1 MPGRMLL
8 VLIAAGCLWAFV
20 IVLRN
25 LVRGERGTVWVVF
38 AALTIAAGALLAALM
53 PGLYDRRYTNLA
65 ARTVSLSL
73 LFGLPSV
80 PLAIVT
86 AILDARAAK
95 KRRREGRRD
104 RAGDSLRT
112 WREKKNAKRDGDPP
126 PAQNGDT

>member
-1 MPGRMLL
+1 MLL

-25 LVRGERGTVWVVF
+25 LVRGGRSTVWAVF
-38 AALTIAAGALLAALM
+38 AVVTIAAGVLLAALM
-53 PGLYDRRYTNLA
+53 PGLYNPRYANLA

-80 PLAIVT
+80 PLAVVT

-104 RAGDSLRT
+104 RAGDSLRA
-112 WREKKNAKRDGDPP
+112 WREKKNAGRAGRTP
-126 PAQNGDT
+126 PAENGDT